1 MVKSKEWRPTTT
13 PCGKSTFFHVL
24 IHTFLLI
31 NFNSLVTFCFL
42 FLSFPSSLPTP
53 PPPSPPFSFFSSFL
67 NAFPLSICFQYELEF
82 KCPTY
87 CHFLTTRDN
96 FINQNLGRHYYL
108 PFNLGFNIPPS
119 HVERHKET
127 SHPHTWKN
135 IKRQGKGNSNLWPV
149 KSSFD
154 IILNYQFFK
163 KLKFIGFKF
172 NMYFIFLKK
181 INIEIKIIGFFKKKP
196 FHFD

>member
-53 PPPSPPFSFFSSFL
+53 PPPSPPFSFFPPFL
-67 NAFPLSICFQYELEF
+67 MLSLLSICFQYELEF

-96 FINQNLGRHYYL
+96 FINQNLGRHYYLPFNLGFNIPPSHVERNKETSHYL

-154 IILNYQFFK
+154 IILNYQF
-163 KLKFIGFKF
+163 
-172 NMYFIFLKK
+172 
-181 INIEIKIIGFFKKKP
+181 KKKNLSL
-196 FHFD
+196 

>member
-1 MVKSKEWRPTTT
+1 MKTHHHPLWKVNIF
-13 PCGKSTFFHVL
+13 PCINSYFSSDQLQFTRH
-24 IHTFLLI
+24 FL
-31 NFNSLVTFCFL
+31 FSFP
-42 FLSFPSSLPTP
+42 FLSFISSHPTTPLPTL
-53 PPPSPPFSFFSSFL
+53 FLFSSFL